1 MMLDM
6 SFGFDRDM
14 NYEEEVYLES
24 LVGRKSSRRL
34 TAATAT
40 QYLDIII
47 KYVLLASPKCTTL
60 QVASSDR
67 AEALNHCFEISI
79 SCHLSHATSS

>member
-40 QYLDIII
+40 QYLDIIT
-47 KYVLLASPKCTTL
+47 KYVLLPAPKCTT
-60 QVASSDR
+60 
-67 AEALNHCFEISI
+67 ALAKYEGRSLEPLF
-79 SCHLSHATSS
+79 

>member
-40 QYLDIII
+40 QYLDI
-47 KYVLLASPKCTTL
+47 CTECL
-60 QVASSDR
+60 QLPVPS
-67 AEALNHCFEISI
+67 
-79 SCHLSHATSS
+79 TSTETGSYQYLHTQQY